1 VSVNESIRE
10 PRPTVPL
17 AAGLLMAGF
26 LLASIWHSYLLFHSL
41 VEIFSVV
48 IAGGVFMIAW
58 NSRGHP
64 DSGLLLI
71 LGIGFLFT
79 GIVDIFHMLAYQG
92 MGVFPSGMDLATK
105 LWVAGRYLKALAFL
119 LFAISITWRVRL
131 AYPLLTAVFAV
142 LTVLF
147 LGSILYWNFFPVCF
161 VEGEGVTAF
170 KRVSEYAVSAVFA
183 LSLALLI
190 RGRARFDPPAYRRLA
205 GALAFSIASEIAFTL
220 YLRTTG
226 IANLIGHL
234 FKVVAYSLVYS
245 SLIAEQVRKRIL
257 EIRQLEQAQGTLQ
270 EQEKA
275 LREANATK
283 DKFFS
288 IIAHDMR
295 NPLAGMRTVTELLES
310 RYDRLND
317 EERRKFCHLLHEG
330 TGQAMD
336 LMQSLLWWARS
347 QAGRMQFNPRKLSL
361 YSLVEENIGLMRQA
375 AGQKQID
382 ISSSIP
388 QELQVMADPEMAST
402 ILRNLLSNAVKF
414 TPRGG
419 GLEVSALEDGA
430 EVRVSMADTGVGMSA
445 EELQKLFRID
455 EHLSRRGTDQEPG
468 NGLGLLV
475 CREFVEKHGGR
486 IWAESRPGEGST
498 FHFTLPKAVAAAP

>member
-1 VSVNESIRE
+1 
-10 PRPTVPL
+10 
-17 AAGLLMAGF
+17 MAGF
-26 LLASIWHSYLLFHSL
+26 LLVSIWHSYLLFHGL
-41 VEIFSVV
+41 AEIFSVV

-58 NSRGHP
+58 NSRDHP
-64 DSGLLLI
+64 DSEALLI

-79 GIVDIFHMLAYQG
+79 AIIDIFHTLAYQG
-92 MGVFPSGMDLATK
+92 MGVFPSGTDYATR
-105 LWVAGRYLKALAFL
+105 LWVAGRYLQALTIL
-119 LFAISITWRVRL
+119 LFAISITGRIRL
-131 AYPLLTAVFAV
+131 PYPLLIAVFAV
-142 LTVLF
+142 LTVLL

-161 VEGEGVTAF
+161 VDGQGVTTF
-170 KRVSEYAVSAVFA
+170 KKISEYAVSAVFA
-183 LSLALLI
+183 VSLVLLI
-190 RGRARFDPPAYRRLA
+190 LGRSRFDPPAYRRLA
-205 GALAFSIASEIAFTL
+205 WAIAFSIFAEISFTL

-234 FKVVAYSLVYS
+234 FKVLAYSLVYS
-245 SLIAEQVRKRIL
+245 TLIAEQVRKRIQ
-257 EIRQLEQAQGTLQ
+257 EIRQLEQARSALQ

-310 RYDRLND
+310 RYDRLS
-317 EERRKFCHLLHEG
+317 EAERRKFCHLLHEG

-347 QAGRMQFNPRKLSL
+347 QAGRMQFNPRRLSL
-361 YSLVEENIGLMRQA
+361 HGLVEENVGLMRQA
-375 AGQKQID
+375 AGLKQIA
-382 ISSSIP
+382 ITASIP
-388 QELQVMADPEMAST
+388 PQVEVLGDPEMAST

-430 EVRVSMADTGVGMSA
+430 EVQVSVADTGVGMSA
-445 EELQKLFRID
+445 EEMQKLFRID
-455 EHLSRRGTDQEPG
+455 EHLSRRGTEQESG

-475 CREFVEKHGGR
+475 CKEFVEKHGGR

-498 FHFTLPKAVAAAP
+498 FHFTLPKAAG